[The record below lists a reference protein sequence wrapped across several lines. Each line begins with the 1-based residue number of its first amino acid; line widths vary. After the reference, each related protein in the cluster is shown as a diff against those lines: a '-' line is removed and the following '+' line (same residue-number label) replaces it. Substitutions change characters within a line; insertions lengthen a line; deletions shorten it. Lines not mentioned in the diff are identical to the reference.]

1 VLKHLND
8 FCLLLRVLLF
18 MNQHSLI
25 ERARQGDATAIATLL
40 NHALQLRG
48 IIASTNVQGNGLQVM
63 LVAEEVPDARMAV
76 ACICNVLVDLNQS
89 RICRVRVYGRKAGN
103 EFPAWTE
110 EFSLAG
116 ATPRTGGIVEP
127 PGQPLS
133 QRRTELLQSLR
144 SFKFAA
150 VVPYQ
155 DVFSGR
161 LYRSGT
167 VRLLLFFGLFPLAAD
182 LITDPRDLEQA
193 AWILGLY
200 YASIW
205 GVVLYHL
212 IKPPRFDW
220 SDVGRCVLFTT
231 LVGVPLLL
239 IVQQVPPFSLLY
251 GAINLGWLW
260 RLVGFVLGVGVLEEV
275 CKALPVYLFLL
286 RPGKLSDPLTSAF
299 YGTMSGLGFAIA
311 EGATYSLGYAFGLVR
326 GDLGFGSYVLVNTI
340 RFVTVPLFHAILAG
354 IVGYF
359 VGLAA
364 INPARR
370 EAILVIGVA
379 IAAVLHGLYNT
390 FAGGLLGVL
399 VIAFSILLFVS
410 YLRRSQSMVLE
421 MQQAER
427 LARQPLLPPNTESI

>member
-1 VLKHLND
+1 
-8 FCLLLRVLLF
+8 

-40 NHALQLRG
+40 NHSLQLRG
-48 IIASTNVQGNGLQVM
+48 MIASTNVQGDCLQVM
-63 LVAEEVPDARMAV
+63 LVAEQVPDSRTAAEWIR
-76 ACICNVLVDLNQS
+76 NVLINLDQS
-89 RICRVRVYGRKAGN
+89 LIRRVKVYGRQAGN

-110 EFSLAG
+110 EFSLSGSASRAG
-116 ATPRTGGIVEP
+116 KICGP
-127 PGQPLS
+127 PGQRLS
-133 QRRTELLQSLR
+133 PRRTEFLQSLL

-155 DVFSGR
+155 DVFSAR

-167 VRLLLFFGLFPLAAD
+167 VKLLLFFGLFPLVAD
-182 LITDPRDLEQA
+182 LVTDQRDLEQA
-193 AWILGLY
+193 AWVLGLY

-212 IKPPRFDW
+212 IKPPRFAW
-220 SDVGRCVLFTT
+220 SDVGRCVLFTAF
-231 LVGVPLLL
+231 VGVPLLL

-251 GAINLGWLW
+251 AAINLGWLW

-286 RPGKLSDPLTSAF
+286 RSGKLSDPLTSAF

-359 VGLAA
+359 IGLAA

-370 EAILVIGVA
+370 GAILVIGVA

-390 FAGGLLGVL
+390 FAGGLLGFL

-410 YLRRSQSMVLE
+410 YLRRSLYMVLE
-421 MQQAER
+421 MQQAEQ
-427 LARQPLLPPNTESI
+427 LARQPLLPPNTEAI

>member
-1 VLKHLND
+1 
-8 FCLLLRVLLF
+8 

-40 NHALQLRG
+40 NHSLQLRG
-48 IIASTNVQGNGLQVM
+48 MIASTNVQGDCLQVM
-63 LVAEEVPDARMAV
+63 LVAEQVPDSRTAAEWIRT
-76 ACICNVLVDLNQS
+76 VLINLDQS
-89 RICRVRVYGRKAGN
+89 LIHRVKVYGRQAGN

-110 EFSLAG
+110 EFSLPGSPPQAG
-116 ATPRTGGIVEP
+116 RLSSP
-127 PGQPLS
+127 PGQRSS
-133 QRRTELLQSLR
+133 QRPTEFLQSLR

-155 DVFSGR
+155 DVFSAR

-167 VRLLLFFGLFPLAAD
+167 VKLLLFFGMFPLVAD
-182 LITDPRDLEQA
+182 LVTDQRDLEQA
-193 AWILGLY
+193 AWVLGLY

-212 IKPPRFDW
+212 IKPPQFDW

-231 LVGVPLLL
+231 FVGVPLLL

-251 GAINLGWLW
+251 AAINLGWLW
-260 RLVGFVLGVGVLEEV
+260 RLVGFMLGVGVLEEV

-286 RPGKLSDPLTSAF
+286 RSGKLSDPLTSAF

-359 VGLAA
+359 IGLAA

-370 EAILVIGVA
+370 GAIVAIGIA

-410 YLRRSQSMVLE
+410 YLRRSQSMVFE
-421 MQQAER
+421 MRQAER

>member
-1 VLKHLND
+1 
-8 FCLLLRVLLF
+8 

-40 NHALQLRG
+40 NHSLQLRG
-48 IIASTNVQGNGLQVM
+48 MIASTNVQGDCLQVM
-63 LVAEEVPDARMAV
+63 LVAEQVPDSRTAAEWIRT
-76 ACICNVLVDLNQS
+76 VLINLDQS
-89 RICRVRVYGRKAGN
+89 LIHRVKVYGRQAGN

-110 EFSLAG
+110 EFSLPGSPPQAG
-116 ATPRTGGIVEP
+116 RLSSP
-127 PGQPLS
+127 PGQRSS
-133 QRRTELLQSLR
+133 QRPTEFLQSLR

-155 DVFSGR
+155 DVFSAR

-167 VRLLLFFGLFPLAAD
+167 VKLLLFFGMFPLVAD
-182 LITDPRDLEQA
+182 LVTDQRDLEQA
-193 AWILGLY
+193 AWVLGLY

-212 IKPPRFDW
+212 IKPPQFDW

-231 LVGVPLLL
+231 FVGVPLLL

-251 GAINLGWLW
+251 AAINLGWLW
-260 RLVGFVLGVGVLEEV
+260 RLVGFMLGVGVLEEV

-286 RPGKLSDPLTSAF
+286 RSGKLSDPLTSAF

-359 VGLAA
+359 IGLAA

-370 EAILVIGVA
+370 GAIVAIGIA